1 MKGRFYN
8 MSGIGK
14 ISQRRKDTVSSF
26 TGGREVFLRDGDQV
40 LLSIVPTGDDD
51 DERLTDFWRH
61 AVQSQT
67 TEGGTRWT
75 YSLCGKSVDKYC
87 DVCASGQRAQHRF
100 AFWSYVYHILHAEK
114 NNDAWT
120 EVKSKA
126 GSDSQYKEEVN
137 GFRMFSQGFGQR
149 DYLWNQVVDIYEE
162 NGNLNDKIVRVR
174 RRGSGM
180 QDTNYSIQLTTTAT
194 ELSDES
200 TEELAGLGNAINFF
214 IEREENSPFS
224 ANGTSSSSNGKS
236 GSKAVSLDDDDV
248 DSKDSKTTSVE
259 SLDEMFEKDSLF

>member
-1 MKGRFYN
+1 MA
-8 MSGIGK
+8 GIGK
-14 ISQRRKDTVSSF
+14 ITQRRKDTVSNF

-40 LLSIVPTGDDD
+40 LLSIIPTGDDG

-61 AVQSQT
+61 AVQSQNAD
-67 TEGGTRWT
+67 GATRWT

-100 AFWSYVYHILHAEK
+100 AFWVYVYHILHSEK
-114 NNDAWT
+114 NQDSWT

-126 GSDSQYKEEVN
+126 GSDTQYKEDVN

-162 NGNLNDKIVRVR
+162 NGNLNDKIIRVR

-180 QDTNYSIQLTTTAT
+180 QDTNYSIQLTGTDTAIPEEST
-194 ELSDES
+194 DELSR
-200 TEELAGLGNAINFF
+200 LGNAMTFF
-214 IEREENSPFS
+214 TEREENSPPNHT
-224 ANGTSSSSNGKS
+224 NGTSNIAST
-236 GSKAVSLDDDDV
+236 KAVSLESSDDSDSTTTV
-248 DSKDSKTTSVE
+248 DT
-259 SLDEMFEKDSLF
+259 LDELFDKDTLF

>member
-1 MKGRFYN
+1 MA
-8 MSGIGK
+8 GIGK
-14 ISQRRKDTVSSF
+14 ISQRRKDTVSTF

-40 LLSIVPTGDDD
+40 LLSIVPTGDDG

-67 TEGGTRWT
+67 NEGTTRWT

-100 AFWSYVYHILHAEK
+100 AFWAYVYHILHSEK
-114 NNDAWT
+114 NNDTWT

-126 GSDSQYKEEVN
+126 GSDVQYKEEVN

-162 NGNLNDKIVRVR
+162 NGNLNDKVVRVR

-180 QDTNYSIQLTTTAT
+180 QDTNYSIQVTNTAT
-194 ELSDES
+194 KIPDES
-200 TEELAGLGNAINFF
+200 NEELEELGNAITFF
-214 IEREENSPFS
+214 IDREENSSFNG
-224 ANGTSSSSNGKS
+224 NGTSPSSNGKTAT
-236 GSKAVSLDDDDV
+236 KAVSLEE
-248 DSKDSKTTSVE
+248 DSSDSDSSSVE
-259 SLDEMFEKDSLF
+259 SLDELFDKDALF

>member
-1 MKGRFYN
+1 MA
-8 MSGIGK
+8 GIGK
-14 ISQRRKDTVSSF
+14 ISQRRKDSLSTF

-40 LLSIVPTGDDD
+40 LMSIVTTGDDD

-61 AVQSQT
+61 AVQTQT
-67 TEGGTRWT
+67 NEGTTRWT

-100 AFWSYVYHILHAEK
+100 AFWAYVYHILHSERS
-114 NNDAWT
+114 NDSWT

-162 NGNLNDKIVRVR
+162 NGNLNDKVVRVR

-180 QDTNYSIQLTTTAT
+180 QDTNYSIQVTNTAT
-194 ELSDES
+194 KIPEESVSEMDE
-200 TEELAGLGNAINFF
+200 LGNAITFF
-214 IEREENSPFS
+214 IDREENSTF
-224 ANGTSSSSNGKS
+224 NGNGNGASSNGKTAT
-236 GSKAVSLDDDDV
+236 KAVSLDEDNV
-248 DSKDSKTTSVE
+248 SEDSDSPSVE
-259 SLDEMFEKDSLF
+259 TLDELFDKDALF